1 TIRTSLVSNGCKI
14 DGTVEE
20 SVLSPGVIVGKNSF
34 IKNSVILNDV
44 KIGDNCKIEN
54 TIIDKDTVIGNNSII
69 GTGDDYQPNKDNP
82 KVLSSGIN
90 VIGKKLILPE
100 GLVIERNVRI
110 FSSTKTKEI
119 TQKHITSG
127 ETLK

>member
-1 TIRTSLVSNGCKI
+1 MSEIYNFVTKTEDYSNDVRAYRVKKGDCI
-14 DGTVEE
+14 C
-20 SVLSPGVIVGKNSF
+20 IVGNH
-34 IKNSVILNDV
+34 DV